1 MGSLDDLVA
10 QHGGTPK
17 PHRPGGGGGALGTV
31 ASGMSGFGNW
41 LTGGNATNGM
51 SSGPASADY
60 QNNYLQGYL
69 SAGAPVMNTAQVN
82 QTRGQQQQ
90 LGDMLFNTARGVTP
104 GAGELAVQRQANRAL
119 ANQTSTAQMARG
131 ANAALAAR
139 NAARNSAD
147 IGVNAA
153 GQAGIAQLNDT
164 TAAQSQLGQLLGTQ
178 RAQDIQV
185 AGANQ
190 QAELGQRQLQLGAL
204 AQMLGV
210 DEATLRQ
217 DLAKRGLNLQDQGML
232 GTLLQIGGSIG
243 AAAAGGGK

>member
-1 MGSLDDLVA
+1 MGFLSDV
-10 QHGGTPK
+10 GNGI
-17 PHRPGGGGGALGTV
+17 
-31 ASGMSGFGNW
+31 ASGASSFKDW
-41 LTGGNATNGM
+41 LVGGKATDNM
-51 SSGPASADY
+51 PTQPQTADY
-60 QNNYLQGYL
+60 QRNYLQNYL
-69 SAGAPVMNTAQVN
+69 ATGAPVMNTAQVN
-82 QTRGQQQQ
+82 QARGQQQQ
-90 LGDMLFNTARGVTP
+90 LGDMLFRTANGQQA

-153 GQAGIAQLNDT
+153 GQAGIAQLNDV

-217 DLAKRGLNLQDQGML
+217 DLAKRGLNMQDQGML
-232 GTLLQIGGSIG
+232 GTLLQVGGQVG
-243 AAAAGGGK
+243 AAYATGGMGGGK